1 MAPPQPPHTA
11 RPLREA
17 EGAEGRAPAL
27 PGVLGP
33 GVLRLSPASDLS
45 GLRTAEWAVL
55 PSG

>member
-11 RPLREA
+11 QPLREA
-17 EGAEGRAPAL
+17 ERAEGGAPAL

-45 GLRTAEWAVL
+45 GLQTAEWAVL